1 MVPHM
6 ARALLV
12 SFAGRTVIRLPSTV
26 TSTSE
31 VIGADSSPSLPFAV
45 TVSFAISTVTP
56 AGTATGYFPTRDI
69 VISDQKTWK
78 RTSPPTLA
86 ASHPLADITPS
97 GVDRYRSEERCVGKR
112 VAKR

>member
-1 MVPHM
+1 MFTLKPVETPVTRLFTSDRMVPHM

-31 VIGADSSPSLPFAV
+31 VIGADRSPSLPFAV

-56 AGTATGYFPTRDI
+56 AGTATGYFPTRDL

-78 RTSPPTLA
+78 RNSPQTLQA
-86 ASHPLADITPS
+86 RPPL
-97 GVDRYRSEERCVGKR
+97 
-112 VAKR
+112 

>member
-56 AGTATGYFPTRDI
+56 AGTATGYFPTHDI
-69 VISDQKTWK
+69 VISDPKTWQWP
-78 RTSPPTLA
+78 TPPTLA
-86 ASHPLADITPS
+86 AHAPLYNITPS
-97 GVDRYRSEERCVGKR
+97 GAD
-112 VAKR
+112 